1 MTDTARL
8 KECIENSGVTITFL
22 AKQLGCT
29 RNRVYSI
36 LDGSDCTAREIV
48 ILADALHIST
58 SERDRIFLSKKVND
72 IHHANADGS

>member
-1 MTDTARL
+1 MTDATRL
-8 KECIENSGVTITFL
+8 REWIENSGVTITFL

-48 ILADALHIST
+48 ILADSLHMST
-58 SERDRIFLSKKVND
+58 SDRDQIFLSKNVND
-72 IHHANADGS
+72 IHYASAE

>member
-1 MTDTARL
+1 MTDAIKL
-8 KECIENSGVTITFL
+8 KECIDSAGVTITFL

-48 ILADALHIST
+48 IIADALHMT
-58 SERDRIFLSKKVND
+58 TKDRDKIFLSKEVNN
-72 IHHANADGS
+72 IR